1 MKRKNQPKTKA
12 TPADGA
18 VAKNGGKPEVELK
31 EEDLNKVSGGLIGL
45 LDKNH

>member
-1 MKRKNQPKTKA
+1 MKRKNQPKTKV
-12 TPADGA
+12 TPADDA
-18 VAKNGGKPEVELK
+18 AAKKGGKPEVELK